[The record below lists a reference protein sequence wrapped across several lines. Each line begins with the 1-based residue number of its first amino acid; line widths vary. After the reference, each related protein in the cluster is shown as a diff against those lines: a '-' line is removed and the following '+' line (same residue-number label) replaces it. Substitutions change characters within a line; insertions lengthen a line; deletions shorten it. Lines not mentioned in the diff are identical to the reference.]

1 MTVSSL
7 QFAALGLHQG
17 HSLLPQLQQAER
29 GCGGGRQQAGTQA
42 RARTFRTSSRAL
54 KSSCS
59 SSFTALRCSANAAV
73 AAWAA
78 AAASAACRAAVS
90 CCSISPASCSTS
102 GCPECRNAEPCT
114 HTGAQ
119 HMQLAGMQ
127 LLCRRGRAVHSSTCR
142 TATETRAAQ
151 SPPCML
157 PHQQHP
163 QLPKHPQQQ
172 RQQKHHHQQPQQ
184 QPACSVQVTAE

>member
-1 MTVSSL
+1 MTVSSF
-7 QFAALGLHQG
+7 QFAVLGLHQG
-17 HSLLPQLQQAER
+17 HSLLPQLQQAEC
-29 GCGGGRQQAGTQA
+29 GCGGDRQQAGTQA

-54 KSSCS
+54 KSRCS
-59 SSFTALRCSANAAV
+59 SSFTALRCSASAAV

-119 HMQLAGMQ
+119 HMQVAGMR
-127 LLCRRGRAVHSSTCR
+127 LLCRRVRAVHRHHLMDSNRSESS
-142 TATETRAAQ
+142 A
-151 SPPCML
+151 
-157 PHQQHP
+157 
-163 QLPKHPQQQ
+163 
-172 RQQKHHHQQPQQ
+172 
-184 QPACSVQVTAE
+184 VTAVYASTSAASPAARIPSSSGSSNIISSSPSSSLPAQCR